1 MEGVGKNEPSVQV
14 KPGVLNG
21 EGVSGGKGE
30 GTVVQELNPDEIEDK
45 VDIYKGLLKNI
56 LKKCRVAKK
65 RLDMF
70 HCTLYKFNSFIQL
83 TVIYFSATSTFLQAL
98 FPDSSNPTL
107 DSNNTDIVIDE
118 ETIEDIL
125 EKQYK
130 INAID
135 TTILFITS
143 YSSLIIALARHFKIE
158 ERVGSISNLIE
169 RFAEVLSRIQYDL
182 ELLKPWEDDKY
193 YLEDSDKEGKKK
205 EWDTLEANIKKE
217 YNHLLDVKKELFN
230 SYEKMIGESI
240 YRYYRRIFDTFNNT
254 YVDDDSD
261 DESNREKNY
270 TGNANF
276 CWCRKPKCMCCSF
289 GCSEDPGYDIEAAEI
304 RHIEKI
310 KKQREETIAKRKT
323 KDKEKEERR
332 EVRNINKDAKKNK
345 QMYDKIRKKVEGR
358 NTAIKNLELQKE
370 RLENI
375 MKQDKQGEKD
385 IKQKL
390 NSLKE
395 GVSQPEPEPEPEEE
409 AKEEEEEGGKE
420 EEEEEEGGKEEPEE
434 EAKEEEEEGGK
445 EEEEV
450 KEEEEEGAKE
460 EPEEK
465 AKEEEGAKE
474 EGKEEVEEGAKEG
487 AKEGVK
493 EGGKEEVE
501 EGGEGEAE
509 EGVKG
514 EEEVGTSVD
523 DEQDSSVK
531 EEVTDVESPK
541 K

>member
-30 GTVVQELNPDEIEDK
+30 GVVVQELNPDEIEDK

-107 DSNNTDIVIDE
+107 DSNTTDIVIDE

-270 TGNANF
+270 AGNANF
-276 CWCRKPKCMCCSF
+276 CWCRKPQCMCCSF

-304 RHIEKI
+304 KHIEKI

-395 GVSQPEPEPEPEEE
+395 GVSQPEPEPEPEPDAEAKEEEGTKEEPDAE
-409 AKEEEEEGGKE
+409 AKEEEEEGTKE
-420 EEEEEEGGKEEPEE
+420 EPDAEAKEEPGEEAKEEAKEGLKEEAKEEPEE
-434 EAKEEEEEGGK
+434 EG
-445 EEEEV
+445 
-450 KEEEEEGAKE
+450 
-460 EPEEK
+460 
-465 AKEEEGAKE
+465 
-474 EGKEEVEEGAKEG
+474 
-487 AKEGVK
+487 
-493 EGGKEEVE
+493 
-501 EGGEGEAE
+501 
-509 EGVKG
+509 
-514 EEEVGTSVD
+514 EVGTSVD

>member
-107 DSNNTDIVIDE
+107 DSNTTDIVIDE

-270 TGNANF
+270 AGNANF

-304 RHIEKI
+304 KHIEKI
-310 KKQREETIAKRKT
+310 KKQREETIAKRKK

-409 AKEEEEEGGKE
+409 AKEEEGAKE

-434 EAKEEEEEGGK
+434 EAKEEEEEEEGGKEEPEEGGKEEEEAK

-450 KEEEEEGAKE
+450 KEEEEEGGKEEPEEEAKEEEEGKEEAKE
-460 EPEEK
+460 EPEEDP
-465 AKEEEGAKE
+465 EEEG
-474 EGKEEVEEGAKEG
+474 EVWA
-487 AKEGVK
+487 
-493 EGGKEEVE
+493 
-501 EGGEGEAE
+501 
-509 EGVKG
+509 
-514 EEEVGTSVD
+514 SVD